1 MIQTAHFLARPCR
14 IFLINDFVTVVLALL
29 KKNYTR
35 LWQCLPPYY
44 VKTVERMRQ
53 ILPGLPE
60 DYLQFLSTFPTTD
73 IINEVIMS
81 EIISGIR
88 DDLGVLTFIDIVD
101 HLTESDDT
109 TSNIYIASLRNG
121 TSFLQLAAA

>member
-1 MIQTAHFLARPCR
+1 
-14 IFLINDFVTVVLALL
+14 
-29 KKNYTR
+29 
-35 LWQCLPPYY
+35 
-44 VKTVERMRQ
+44 MRQ